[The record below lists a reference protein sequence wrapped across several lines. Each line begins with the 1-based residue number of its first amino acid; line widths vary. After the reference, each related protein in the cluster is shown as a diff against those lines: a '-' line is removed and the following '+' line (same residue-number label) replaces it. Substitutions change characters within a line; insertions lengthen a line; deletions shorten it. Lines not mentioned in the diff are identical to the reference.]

1 VAVSH
6 EGHIS
11 TVGSLEKGVLSA
23 TQANSS
29 SREHT
34 LKSWIFP
41 RQECGFPTAFAAPD
55 SSIIVR
61 LVQHEEHSLF
71 LYLDAC
77 DASGTIVNG
86 PRIPVLLHSD
96 VRFSHSIRS
105 QAQFSQI
112 AKAAVDITLSS
123 NGGFSC
129 LSEPSRPF

>member
-1 VAVSH
+1 MAVSH

-11 TVGSLEKGVLSA
+11 SVGSLEKGVLSV

-29 SREHT
+29 LREHT

-41 RQECGFPTAFAAPD
+41 RQECGFPTAFSAPD

-61 LVQHEEHSLF
+61 SIQHEEHSLF

-86 PRIPVLLHSD
+86 PRIQVPLHSN
-96 VRFSHSIRS
+96 VRFLTQFVARRNFHKLPRLPWMSHFR
-105 QAQFSQI
+105 QM
-112 AKAAVDITLSS
+112 VDFLA
-123 NGGFSC
+123 
-129 LSEPSRPF
+129 